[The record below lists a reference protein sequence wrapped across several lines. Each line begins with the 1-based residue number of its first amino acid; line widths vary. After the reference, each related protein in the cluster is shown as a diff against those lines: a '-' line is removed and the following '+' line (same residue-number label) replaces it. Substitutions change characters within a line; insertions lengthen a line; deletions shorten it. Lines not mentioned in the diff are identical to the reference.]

1 MQTVMRQVSRWY
13 DVDIVFKEKV
23 NKHITGTLPKNAGI
37 ATLLKVMEESG
48 GIHFTINGK
57 KVSVSR

>member
-13 DVDIVFKEKV
+13 DVDIVFDD
-23 NKHITGTLPKNAGI
+23 NIDKHITGTLPKNVPI
-37 ATLLKVMEESG
+37 STLLKVMEESG